1 MCIHFA
7 PKYSAMFILNR
18 AHTLRKVV
26 KNNGEGR
33 TRNDEKKKHEIERKT
48 KKREINSLPLYW
60 LIYSI
65 LVRVIIFYFVCGQ
78 IALEVKPCVKKTMVI
93 KLAPISVLSHKW
105 SPVFYIHVVG
115 LCSVFRFFRCC
126 FCCTWAQRRWI
137 WQLLLL
143 YDFWFR
149 LLS

>member
-1 MCIHFA
+1 MYTFCTQIFCNVHI
-7 PKYSAMFILNR
+7 KSC
-18 AHTLRKVV
+18 AHSQKSRK
-26 KNNGEGR
+26 KQRRRENKKR
-33 TRNDEKKKHEIERKT
+33 WKKKHEIERKT